1 MQAVN
6 NTPIATYG
14 NRLLT
19 LNIGL
24 RRQFQWIFI
33 VADVKHP
40 ILGAD
45 FLRHYNLL
53 VDIGHNRL
61 SDALT
66 QLKVQGI
73 VTHDISPSPTLLSKQ
88 PKTEYETLLSAY
100 PEIIQPPNNEQ
111 AMKHNVTHH
120 ITTVG
125 PPVSARPRRL
135 PPERLKAARQ
145 EFEHMLQQGIIRPSS
160 SNWASP
166 LHMVPKKTPGDWRP
180 CGDYRALNHVTTP
193 NRYPIPQFRISLLY
207 KEQISFLN

>member
-1 MQAVN
+1 MVASAPGLLSTSHLFYVTDHSTGLRFLVDTGVEVSVILPSATDRKHRQDSFSLQAVN

-24 RRQFQWIFI
+24 HRQFQWIFI

-45 FLRHYNLL
+45 FLCHYNLL
-53 VDIGHNRL
+53 VDIGHNQL

-73 VTHDISPSPTLLSKQ
+73 ATHDISPSPTLLSKQ

-111 AMKHNVTHH
+111 AIKHNVTHPAH
-120 ITTVG
+120 HYCWSTC
-125 PPVSARPRRL
+125 
-135 PPERLKAARQ
+135 
-145 EFEHMLQQGIIRPSS
+145 FCSS
-160 SNWASP
+160 TQTAS
-166 LHMVPKKTPGDWRP
+166 
-180 CGDYRALNHVTTP
+180 
-193 NRYPIPQFRISLLY
+193 
-207 KEQISFLN
+207 